1 MARNIHAILFDKD
14 GTLLDFN
21 STWLPPYR
29 AAANYV
35 ASRSAGTITAEGL
48 LAAGGYLADT
58 ETWLSDSLLAAG
70 SNQQIFDSWND
81 LLGRSLTIE
90 ESQHIASIFK
100 LKAEHYIP
108 VTEPLRAPLITL
120 KRAGYSLGI
129 ATMDDESHAHTMTNA
144 LGVSDLFDFVCGAD
158 SGFGVKPEP
167 GMVQAFAR
175 RLGIETR
182 QIAMVGDSPR
192 DIKMGLNANAGL
204 SIGVL
209 TGAHNE
215 EELGKHTDYVLQH
228 IGELHG
234 FLAPIA

>member
-1 MARNIHAILFDKD
+1 MAQNIRGILFDKD

-29 AAANYV
+29 AAADYV
-35 ASRSAGTITAEGL
+35 ASRSAGRITAEGL

-58 ETWLSDSLLAAG
+58 ETWRSDSLLAAG
-70 SNQQIFDSWND
+70 SNQQIFDSWNE
-81 LLGRSLTIE
+81 LLGRSLSAE

-100 LKAEHYIP
+100 LNAENYIP
-108 VTEPLRAPLITL
+108 VTRPLRAPLVAL

-144 LGVSDLFDFVCGAD
+144 LGISDLFDFVCGAD

-175 RLGIETR
+175 QLGIATG

-192 DIKMGLNANAGL
+192 DIKMGLNAHAGL
-204 SIGVL
+204 SVGVL
-209 TGAHNE
+209 TGAHNQ
-215 EELGKHTDYVLQH
+215 EELAKYTDHVLQH
-228 IGELHG
+228 IGELYS
-234 FLAPIA
+234 FLTPAA